1 MCRQE
6 EEEEERGEE
15 SDDDAVVDVAL
26 ADVGGGDGGTAEE
39 GGFPYDAAA
48 AVSLSWRKRN
58 PDKSRPPICKRQGER
73 KQTFSLFL

>member
-26 ADVGGGDGGTAEE
+26 ADVGGGGTVEE